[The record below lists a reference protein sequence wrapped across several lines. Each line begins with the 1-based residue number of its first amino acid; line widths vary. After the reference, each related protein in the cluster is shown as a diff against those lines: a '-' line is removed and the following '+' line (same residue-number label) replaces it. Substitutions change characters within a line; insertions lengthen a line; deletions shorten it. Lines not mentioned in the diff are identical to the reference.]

1 MSIRIDDHLRRM
13 PGRRSHRRA
22 GVMTGTAPGR
32 KVGRRH
38 QQPYLRSGDPD
49 LEGAGWH
56 RELVFRPAPLRWS
69 WRRIAQT
76 RDQMPTYACSAAAGR
91 LTPAQ
96 KVEIVQCI
104 TAIHHEE
111 TGAPRY
117 FVQVIFYDIAHANH
131 YIAGQLAPAGQMWIR
146 GDIRDGRSEE
156 QKSRMLSRILQEVSR
171 IGEIAE
177 EEVWVYLSDIPAQNM
192 AEYARV
198 LPVPG
203 AENAWFATLPATLRE
218 RLGPLA

>member
-1 MSIRIDDHLRRM
+1 M
-13 PGRRSHRRA
+13 P
-22 GVMTGTAPGR
+22 TALDGMCSA
-32 KVGRRH
+32 
-38 QQPYLRSGDPD
+38 YWMNFGDPRFSAS
-49 LEGAGWH
+49 E
-56 RELVFRPAPLRWS
+56 
-69 WRRIAQT
+69 
-76 RDQMPTYACSAAAGR
+76 DQMPTYACSAAAGR

-96 KVEIVQCI
+96 KVEIVQSI

-117 FVQVIFYDIAHANH
+117 FVQVIFFDIAYANH

-192 AEYARV
+192 AEYGCV

-203 AENAWFATLPATLRE
+203 AENEWFATLPAALRE
-218 RLGPLA
+218 KLGPLA